1 MQLTGKS
8 IIGQRQSE
16 KSLGRAFRAVNP
28 KTGERIAPDF
38 YSATHDEVDAA
49 ANLAEAAF
57 AEWSHAKG
65 KTKAAFLR
73 KAAENIEAL
82 GDDLVNRASE
92 ETALPAP
99 RVKGEAARTCFQLRM
114 FADLVEEGSW
124 VGARIDQS
132 DPGRTPLPKPDMRSL
147 WRPLGPVL
155 VFGASNF
162 PLAYSVA
169 GGDTASAFAAGN
181 PVIVKA
187 HPAHP
192 GTAEMVGQ
200 AIRDAARQCRAPEG
214 IFSLLFDAG
223 IEVGLDLAKHPKIKA
238 IGFTGSKD
246 GGRALM
252 DAAAARPEPIPVY
265 AEMGSIN
272 PVFILPG
279 AMRERGAEIAK
290 GLHAS
295 VTGSAGQFCTKPGI
309 VVTATDGEN
318 AAATRAFT
326 ESFQSLMDA
335 SGDFT
340 LLTSR
345 IHEAYLANTKA
356 RAALQSGGSGAKAS
370 AAANASSGAS
380 AVSGFHVGPA
390 VFETTAAALAQQ
402 PALHSE
408 IFGPATMLVRY
419 SSREELLAAARSL
432 EGHLT
437 ATIHAT
443 EQDLREHTDLL
454 AILECRVGRLIYN
467 GFPTGLEV
475 CHAVVHGGPY
485 PSTSDGRTTSVGS
498 RAIHRFARLVCYQ
511 NFPASALPDELK
523 DENPL
528 GIWRMVDGQQ
538 TRDAVRSK
546 ARAISK

>member
-1 MQLTGKS
+1 VQLTGKS
-8 IIGQRQSE
+8 IIGQQQSE
-16 KSLGRAFRAVNP
+16 KSLDRAFRAVNP

-38 YSATHDEVDAA
+38 YSATRDEVDAA
-49 ANLAEAAF
+49 ASLAERAF
-57 AEWSHAKG
+57 VEWSHANG

-73 KAAENIEAL
+73 KIAENIEAL

-124 VGARIDQS
+124 VGARIDQG
-132 DPGRTPLPKPDMRSL
+132 DPSRTPLPKPDMRSL

-200 AIRDAARQCRAPEG
+200 AIRDAARECHAPEG

-238 IGFTGSKD
+238 IGFTGSKE
-246 GGRALM
+246 GGRSLM

-309 VVTATDGEN
+309 VVTAGDEAN
-318 AAATRAFT
+318 APHTRAFA
-326 ESFQSLMDA
+326 ENFRALMDA
-335 SGDFT
+335 PQDFT

-345 IHEAYLANTKA
+345 IHEAYLSNTKG
-356 RAALQSGGSGAKAS
+356 RAALKSAGATTHSSESVKA
-370 AAANASSGAS
+370 
-380 AVSGFHVGPA
+380 GFHVDPA
-390 VFETTAAALAQQ
+390 VFETTAAELAQQ

-443 EQDLREHTDLL
+443 EQDLRDHADLL
-454 AILECRVGRLIYN
+454 AILESKVGRLIYN

-498 RAIHRFARLVCYQ
+498 RAIYRFARLVCYQ

-528 GIWRMVDGQQ
+528 SIWRLVDGQQ

>member
-8 IIGQRQSE
+8 IIGQKQSE
-16 KSLGRAFRAVNP
+16 KSLGRAFRATNP

-49 ANLAEAAF
+49 ANLAERAF
-57 AEWSHAKG
+57 AEWSHANG

-73 KAAENIEAL
+73 KIAEHIEAL
-82 GDDLVNRASE
+82 GDDLINRASE
-92 ETALPAP
+92 ETALPPP

-124 VGARIDQS
+124 VGARIDQG

-192 GTAEMVGQ
+192 GTAEMVGH
-200 AIRDAARQCRAPEG
+200 AIRNAARECRAPEG
-214 IFSLLFDAG
+214 IFSLLFDSG

-279 AMRERGAEIAK
+279 AMRERGADIAK

-309 VVTATDGEN
+309 VVTAGDEAN
-318 AAATRAFT
+318 APHTRAFA
-326 ESFQSLMDA
+326 ENFRALMDTPQ
-335 SGDFT
+335 DFT

-345 IHEAYLANTKA
+345 IHEAYISNTKS
-356 RAALQSGGSGAKAS
+356 RAALKSAGSTTH
-370 AAANASSGAS
+370 SSGAEK
-380 AVSGFHVGPA
+380 SGFHVDPA
-390 VFETTAAALAQQ
+390 VFETTAAAIAQQ

-419 SSREELLAAARSL
+419 SSRDELLAAARSL

-443 EQDLREHTDLL
+443 EQDLRDHADLL
-454 AILECRVGRLIYN
+454 AILESKVGRLIYN

-498 RAIHRFARLVCYQ
+498 RAVYRFARLVCYQ
-511 NFPASALPDELK
+511 GFPASALPDELK

-528 GIWRMVDGQQ
+528 GIWRLVDGQQ
-538 TRDAVRSK
+538 TREPVRSK

>member
-38 YSATHDEVDAA
+38 YSATRDEVDAA
-49 ANLAEAAF
+49 ANLAERAF
-57 AEWSHAKG
+57 VEWSHANG

-73 KAAENIEAL
+73 KIAENIEAL
-82 GDDLVNRASE
+82 GDDLINRASE

-124 VGARIDQS
+124 VGARIDQG
-132 DPGRTPLPKPDMRSL
+132 DPSRTPLPKPDMRSL

-200 AIRDAARQCRAPEG
+200 AIRNAARECRAPEG
-214 IFSLLFDAG
+214 IFSLLFDAD

-238 IGFTGSKD
+238 IGFTGSKA
-246 GGRALM
+246 GGRSLM

-309 VVTATDGEN
+309 VVTAGDEAN
-318 AAATRAFT
+318 ASHTRAFA
-326 ESFQSLMDA
+326 ENFRGLMDA
-335 SGDFT
+335 PQDFT

-345 IHEAYLANTKA
+345 IHEAYVSNTKG
-356 RAALQSGGSGAKAS
+356 RAALKSAGATTHSSGSAKA
-370 AAANASSGAS
+370 
-380 AVSGFHVGPA
+380 GFQVDPA
-390 VFETTAAALAQQ
+390 VFETTAAELAQQ

-443 EQDLREHTDLL
+443 EQDLREHADLL
-454 AILECRVGRLIYN
+454 AILESKVGRLIYN

-498 RAIHRFARLVCYQ
+498 RAIYRFARLVCYQ
-511 NFPASALPDELK
+511 SFPASALPDELK

-528 GIWRMVDGQQ
+528 GIWRLVDGQQ
-538 TRDAVRSK
+538 TREPVRSK

>member
-1 MQLTGKS
+1 MQPTGKS

-38 YSATHDEVDAA
+38 YSATREEVDAA
-49 ANLAEAAF
+49 ANLAERAF
-57 AEWSHAKG
+57 AEWSRASG

-73 KAAENIEAL
+73 KIAENIEAL

-92 ETALPAP
+92 ETALPPP

-124 VGARIDQS
+124 VGARIDQD
-132 DPGRTPLPKPDMRSL
+132 DPSRTPLPKPDMRSL

-187 HPAHP
+187 HPAHA

-200 AIRDAARQCRAPEG
+200 AIRKAARDCGAPEG

-223 IEVGLDLAKHPKIKA
+223 IEVGLDLARHPKVKA

-246 GGRALM
+246 GGRSLM

-309 VVTATDGEN
+309 IVTAADLEN
-318 AAATRAFT
+318 APHTRALAENFRA
-326 ESFQSLMDA
+326 LMD
-335 SGDFT
+335 SSSDFT

-356 RAALQSGGSGAKAS
+356 RAGLKSAGGATQPSAS
-370 AAANASSGAS
+370 TR
-380 AVSGFHVGPA
+380 SGFHVDPA
-390 VFETTAAALAQQ
+390 VFEATATDFAQQ
-402 PALHSE
+402 HALHSE

-419 SSREELLAAARSL
+419 TSREELLAAARSL

-437 ATIHAT
+437 ATIHGT
-443 EQDLREHTDLL
+443 EQDLREHADLL
-454 AILECRVGRLIYN
+454 AILESKVGRLIYN

-485 PSTSDGRTTSVGS
+485 PSTSDGRSTSVGS
-498 RAIHRFARLVCYQ
+498 RAIYRFARLVCYQ
-511 NFPASALPDELK
+511 NFPASALPEELK

-528 GIWRMVDGQQ
+528 GIWRLVDGQQ
-538 TRDAVRSK
+538 TREPLRSK

>member
-8 IIGQRQSE
+8 IIGRQQSE
-16 KSLGRAFRAVNP
+16 KSLGRAFRATNP

-49 ANLAEAAF
+49 ANLAERAF
-57 AEWSHAKG
+57 AEWSHANG

-73 KAAENIEAL
+73 KIAEHIEAL
-82 GDDLVNRASE
+82 GDDLINRASE
-92 ETALPAP
+92 ETALPPP

-124 VGARIDQS
+124 VGARIDQG

-192 GTAEMVGQ
+192 GTAEMVGH
-200 AIRDAARQCRAPEG
+200 AIRNAARECRAPEG
-214 IFSLLFDAG
+214 IFSLLFDSG

-279 AMRERGAEIAK
+279 AMRERGADIAK

-309 VVTATDGEN
+309 VVTAGDEAN
-318 AAATRAFT
+318 APHTRAFA
-326 ESFQSLMDA
+326 ENFRALMDTPQ
-335 SGDFT
+335 DFT

-345 IHEAYLANTKA
+345 IHEAYISNTKS
-356 RAALQSGGSGAKAS
+356 RAALKSAGSTTH
-370 AAANASSGAS
+370 SSGAEK
-380 AVSGFHVGPA
+380 SGFHVDPA
-390 VFETTAAALAQQ
+390 VFETTAAAIAQQ

-419 SSREELLAAARSL
+419 SSRDELLAAARSL

-443 EQDLREHTDLL
+443 EQDLRDHADLL
-454 AILECRVGRLIYN
+454 AILESKVGRLIYN

-498 RAIHRFARLVCYQ
+498 RAVYRFARLVCYQ
-511 NFPASALPDELK
+511 GFPASALPDELK

-528 GIWRMVDGQQ
+528 GIWRLVDGQQ
-538 TRDAVRSK
+538 TREPVRSK

>member
-8 IIGQRQSE
+8 IIGQQQSE
-16 KSLGRAFRAVNP
+16 KTEGKSFRATNP

-38 YSATHDEVDAA
+38 YSATRDEVNVAA
-49 ANLAEAAF
+49 SLAERAF
-57 AEWSHAKG
+57 SEWSRASG

-73 KAAENIEAL
+73 KIAENIESL

-92 ETALPAP
+92 ETALPPP
-99 RVKGEAARTCFQLRM
+99 RIKNEVVRTCFQLRM
-114 FADLVEEGSW
+114 FAQLVEEGSW
-124 VGARIDQS
+124 VGARIDQG
-132 DPGRTPLPKPDMRSL
+132 DPSRTPVPKPDMRSL
-147 WRPLGPVL
+147 WRPLGPVV

-162 PLAYSVA
+162 PMAYSVA

-200 AIRDAARQCRAPEG
+200 AIRDAARECHAPEG
-214 IFSLLFDAG
+214 VFSLLFDAG
-223 IEVGLDLAKHPKIKA
+223 IEVGLELVKHPKIKA
-238 IGFTGSKD
+238 VGFTGSKE
-246 GGRALM
+246 GGRSLM
-252 DAAAARPEPIPVY
+252 DAAASRPEPIPVY

-279 AMRERGAEIAK
+279 AMKERGAEIAK

-295 VTGSAGQFCTKPGI
+295 VTLSAGQFCTKPGI
-309 VVTATDGEN
+309 VVTSADAET
-318 AAATRAFT
+318 AAPSRTFADAFRN
-326 ESFQSLMDA
+326 LMDS

-345 IHEAYLANTKA
+345 IHEAYLSNTKA
-356 RAALQSGGSGAKAS
+356 RSALKAGSGTSQALSSAKVESQAI
-370 AAANASSGAS
+370 AAGFQ
-380 AVSGFHVGPA
+380 VSPA
-390 VFETTAAALAQQ
+390 VFETTAAAFREQ

-419 SSREELLAAARSL
+419 SSREELLETARSL

-437 ATIHAT
+437 ATIHGT
-443 EQDLREHTDLL
+443 EKDLREYADLV
-454 AILECRVGRLIYN
+454 AILESKVGRLIYN
-467 GFPTGLEV
+467 GYPTGLEV

-485 PSTSDGRTTSVGS
+485 PATSDGRTTAVGS
-498 RAIHRFARLVCYQ
+498 RAIYRFARLICYQ
-511 NFPASALPDELK
+511 NFPALALPDELK

-528 GIWRMVDGQQ
+528 GIWRLIDGQQ
-538 TRDAVRSK
+538 TREPLPSK

>member
-8 IIGQRQSE
+8 IIGRQQSE
-16 KSLGRAFRAVNP
+16 KSLGRAFRATNP

-49 ANLAEAAF
+49 ANLAERAF
-57 AEWSHAKG
+57 AEWSHANG

-73 KAAENIEAL
+73 KIAEHIEAL
-82 GDDLVNRASE
+82 GDDLINRASE
-92 ETALPAP
+92 ETALPPP

-124 VGARIDQS
+124 VGARIDQG

-192 GTAEMVGQ
+192 GTAEMVGH
-200 AIRDAARQCRAPEG
+200 AIRNAARECRAPEG
-214 IFSLLFDAG
+214 IFSLLFDSG

-279 AMRERGAEIAK
+279 AMRERGADIAK

-309 VVTATDGEN
+309 VVTAGDEAN
-318 AAATRAFT
+318 APHTRAFA
-326 ESFQSLMDA
+326 ENFRALMDTPQ
-335 SGDFT
+335 DFT

-345 IHEAYLANTKA
+345 IHEAYISNTKS
-356 RAALQSGGSGAKAS
+356 RAALKSAGSTTH
-370 AAANASSGAS
+370 SSGAEK
-380 AVSGFHVGPA
+380 SGFHVDPA
-390 VFETTAAALAQQ
+390 VFETTAAAIAQQ

-443 EQDLREHTDLL
+443 EQDLRDHADLL
-454 AILECRVGRLIYN
+454 AILESKVGRLIYN

-498 RAIHRFARLVCYQ
+498 RAIYRFARLVCYQ
-511 NFPASALPDELK
+511 GFPASALPDELK

-528 GIWRMVDGQQ
+528 GIWRLVDGQQ
-538 TRDAVRSK
+538 TREPVRSK

>member
-16 KSLGRAFRAVNP
+16 NSPGKAFRAVNP
-28 KTGERIAPDF
+28 KTGEQIAPEF
-38 YSATHDEVDAA
+38 YSATREEVDAGA
-49 ANLAEAAF
+49 DLAESAF
-57 AEWSHAKG
+57 AEWSRATG
-65 KTKAAFLR
+65 KIKAAFLR
-73 KAAENIEAL
+73 KIAENIEAL
-82 GDDLVNRASE
+82 GDDLINRASE
-92 ETALPAP
+92 ETALPPP
-99 RVKGEAARTCFQLRM
+99 RVKAEATRTCFQLRM

-124 VGARIDQS
+124 VGARIDQGDAS
-132 DPGRTPLPKPDMRSL
+132 RAPLPKPDMRSL

-200 AIRDAARQCRAPEG
+200 AIRNAARECRAPEG
-214 IFSLLFDAG
+214 VFSLLFDAG
-223 IEVGLDLAKHPKIKA
+223 IEVGVELAKHPKIKA

-272 PVFILPG
+272 PLFILPG

-309 VVTATDGEN
+309 VVTAGDEQN
-318 AAATRAFT
+318 APHTRAFAET
-326 ESFQSLMDA
+326 FRSLMDA
-335 SGDFT
+335 PQDFT

-345 IHEAYLANTKA
+345 IHEAYLANTKG
-356 RAALQSGGSGAKAS
+356 RAALKSAGSTTHSSGSGK
-370 AAANASSGAS
+370 
-380 AVSGFHVGPA
+380 SGFRADPA
-390 VFETTAAALAQQ
+390 VFETSAAELAQQ

-443 EQDLREHTDLL
+443 EEDLREHADLI
-454 AILECRVGRLIYN
+454 AILEDKVGRLIYN

-498 RAIHRFARLVCYQ
+498 RAIYRFARLICYQ
-511 NFPASALPDELK
+511 SFPATALPDELK

-538 TRDAVRSK
+538 TREPVRSK

>member
-8 IIGQRQSE
+8 IIGQKQSE
-16 KSLGRAFRAVNP
+16 KSLGRAFRATNP

-49 ANLAEAAF
+49 ANLAERAF
-57 AEWSHAKG
+57 AEWSHANG

-73 KAAENIEAL
+73 KIAEHIEAL
-82 GDDLVNRASE
+82 GDDLINRASE
-92 ETALPAP
+92 ETALPPP

-124 VGARIDQS
+124 VGARIDQG

-192 GTAEMVGQ
+192 GTAEMVGH
-200 AIRDAARQCRAPEG
+200 AIRNAARECRAPEG
-214 IFSLLFDAG
+214 IFSLLFDSG

-279 AMRERGAEIAK
+279 AMRERGADIAK

-309 VVTATDGEN
+309 VVTAGDETN
-318 AAATRAFT
+318 APHTRAFA
-326 ESFQSLMDA
+326 ENFRALMDTPQ
-335 SGDFT
+335 DFT

-345 IHEAYLANTKA
+345 IHEAYISNTKS
-356 RAALQSGGSGAKAS
+356 RAALKSAGSTTH
-370 AAANASSGAS
+370 SSGAEK
-380 AVSGFHVGPA
+380 SGFHVDPA
-390 VFETTAAALAQQ
+390 VFETTAAAIAQQ

-419 SSREELLAAARSL
+419 SSRDELLAAARSL

-443 EQDLREHTDLL
+443 EQDLRDHADLL
-454 AILECRVGRLIYN
+454 AILESKVGRLIYN

-498 RAIHRFARLVCYQ
+498 RAVYRFARLVCYQ
-511 NFPASALPDELK
+511 GFPASALPDELK

-528 GIWRMVDGQQ
+528 GIWRLVDGQQ
-538 TRDAVRSK
+538 TREPVRSK